1 MKKYELTNETKE
13 IYFGTKT
20 LYRIKALKDFAE
32 VKKGDLGGWV
42 EKEDNLSQVGLCWVA
57 DEAMVFD
64 NARVFGNAI
73 VYGNAK
79 VYGNASVF
87 DNAIVNHHAVV
98 CGYAN
103 VYNNAF
109 INDFAQVYGNATVF
123 GYAQVYNLAIVYGKT
138 RVFGNAMICG
148 EACICGVAIVDN
160 EAVVRGN
167 ATISENKD
175 YVVFRNFWCGGRYF
189 TWTRSNNMW
198 CVDWLFGTGQELIDK
213 AYEEDGEESSREY
226 QRIVNYV
233 QDILGLPHL
242 ERTK

>member
-42 EKEDNLSQVGLCWVA
+42 EKEDNLSQIGLCWVA

-64 NARVFGNAI
+64 NARVFGNAR
-73 VYGNAK
+73 
-79 VYGNASVF
+79 
-87 DNAIVNHHAVV
+87 
-98 CGYAN
+98 
-103 VYNNAF
+103 
-109 INDFAQVYGNATVF
+109 VYGNATVF
-123 GYAQVYNLAIVYGKT
+123 GKAQVYDLAIVYGKA
-138 RVFGNAMICG
+138 RVFGNAMVCG

-213 AYEEDGEESSREY
+213 AYEEDSEESGREY